1 MTPRRQVASVLLY
14 LVAVLL
20 IAGGLYDIF
29 VPAVPFHEA
38 FLGVP
43 YDQLDPRFAILD
55 NAQMDAIGGFLIA
68 SGVAMIVL
76 VRIPFRRGAAWA
88 SIAILALVVI
98 GLSGNAAGMYRVGA
112 PFYVP
117 LIEIALVLIALSIAH
132 GSGAGSPGRVRVVI
146 PSEEELTAKFGEAY
160 RKYSLGTGRMLPPL
174 RRPHSD

>member
-14 LVAVLL
+14 LVAMLL
-20 IAGGLYDIF
+20 IVGGFYDIF

-38 FLGVP
+38 FLGVS
-43 YDQLDPRFAILD
+43 YEQLDPSFVILD

-68 SGVAMIVL
+68 SGLLMIFL
-76 VRIPFRRGAAWA
+76 VRIPFRRGEVWA

-117 LIEIALVLIALSIAH
+117 LIEIVLVLLALVIAH
-132 GSGAGSPGRVRVVI
+132 STGAKSPADGR
-146 PSEEELTAKFGEAY
+146 PE
-160 RKYSLGTGRMLPPL
+160 P
-174 RRPHSD
+174 